1 MNLHAIIRRP
11 LLTEK
16 SNIAREEENL
26 ATFAVDPRANKHE
39 IRRAVEELFDVE
51 VTVRMRI
58 GDFAAEWPA
67 RFVRLRERIDP
78 DTRTLSVVVSVDKP
92 FTFVSSSGFIRS
104 I

>member
-16 SNIAREEENL
+16 SNIAREEQNL

-51 VTVRMRI
+51 VLEVRTMRQPRKKRRV
-58 GDFAAEWPA
+58 GKHMGHRTEWKKA
-67 RFVRLRERIDP
+67 IVRLAE
-78 DTRTLSVVVSVDKP
+78 
-92 FTFVSSSGFIRS
+92 GQS
-104 I
+104 IEFFEGV

>member
-16 SNIAREEENL
+16 SNIAREVENL

-51 VTVRMRI
+51 VLEVRTMRQPRKKRRV
-58 GDFAAEWPA
+58 GKHMGYRPEWKKA
-67 RFVRLRERIDP
+67 IVRLAE
-78 DTRTLSVVVSVDKP
+78 
-92 FTFVSSSGFIRS
+92 GQS
-104 I
+104 IEFFEGV